1 MKFLL
6 GAAIATAATLMSFAP
21 AYAQSVIIQPDNGGG
36 YADQYSSDNGGE
48 YRHHHRNHYQDSYND
63 GENTDSQYNDGQYR
77 RHHRHHHGCRIFVTT
92 HWRHHHRVVER
103 TRVCG

>member
-1 MKFLL
+1 MKLFL
-6 GAAIATAATLMSFAP
+6 GAAIAAAATFMALAP

-36 YADQYSSDNGGE
+36 YADQNSSDNGDQ
-48 YRHHHRNHYQDSYND
+48 YHRHHRHRNQDNNGD
-63 GENTDSQYNDGQYR
+63 GQYSDNQYNDGQYR
-77 RHHRHHHGCRIFVTT
+77 RHHRHHGCRIEVTT